1 MRTYI
6 LDSNAVVAY
15 FQKEKSWQKV
25 QTILAMGL
33 TGQAKI
39 LMSSI
44 NFGEYLYTIH
54 SKVSEKEY
62 KNNMKR
68 FEALEINLINPDLEQ
83 VYQAVEFKNCGG
95 IAYCDCFVL
104 ALAKKH
110 KATIVTGDK
119 EFKKFEKD
127 FRIEWL

>member
-1 MRTYI
+1 
-6 LDSNAVVAY
+6 
-15 FQKEKSWQKV
+15 
-25 QTILAMGL
+25 
-33 TGQAKI
+33 
-39 LMSSI
+39 
-44 NFGEYLYTIH
+44 LYTIH

>member
-1 MRTYI
+1 MPTYI
-6 LDSNAVVAY
+6 LDSNALVAY
-15 FQKEKSWQKV
+15 FQKEKNWQKV

-33 TGQAKI
+33 TGQVKI

-44 NFGEYLYTIH
+44 NFGEYLYAIH

-62 KNNMKR
+62 KNNIKR
-68 FEALEINLINPDLEQ
+68 FEALEINLINPDVEQ
-83 VYQAVEFKNCGG
+83 VHQAVEFKNRGG

-110 KATIVTGDK
+110 EAVIVTGDQ
-119 EFKKFEKD
+119 EFKKFEKE
-127 FRIEWL
+127 FRIDWL